1 MKKLLLLFILLSIC
15 VSYALP
21 IEPVIFVNKST
32 VDYQNAKVLMD
43 NLYSSRE
50 INVNG
55 SNITVI
61 IDDITY
67 IPATDELEIEDNNK
81 RLNIK
86 FIKDNNGIKYK
97 DIECIEY
104 LNLEKGREISLFNKS
119 YIVEDITSDC
129 IILKEK
135 DGKEI
140 TTNESF
146 EYGRYK
152 VAVKLL
158 SPDLNTIV
166 VDIYK
171 NGKPIMEYFKLNKG
185 QFYYVE
191 GEQLGIIYKN
201 CTKKGKSY
209 YFTFNVYSTIEIKK
223 DNDFPLDKNF
233 IVKDISADRIELVY
247 KNINDLGNEIHLF
260 NCTIILEKDYK
271 DYVLFKVIKKES
283 KTFNIENKTV
293 LYLDEGFYAIK
304 INNTV
309 HVYYKGKELE
319 NPEKIYINSLD
330 MIDINPLNIN
340 KDIILIGGPKVNKFV
355 KELENK
361 ALLRINITDN
371 YPGNNIG
378 VIQKIKNPYNNNNI
392 YILAGSNRYGT
403 KAAILAFLTI
413 YNNESIM
420 KVKLDNGHIKVLEKE

>member
-1 MKKLLLLFILLSIC
+1 MKKLLLLFILLFIS

-21 IEPVIFVNKST
+21 IDPVIFVNKST
-32 VDYQNAKVLMD
+32 VDYENAKVLMD

-50 INVNG
+50 IKVNG

-61 IDDITY
+61 IDDIIY
-67 IPATDELEIEDNNK
+67 IPATDELEIEDNSK
-81 RLNIK
+81 KLNIK
-86 FIKDNNGIKYK
+86 FIRDNNGIKYK
-97 DIECIEY
+97 DIEYIEY
-104 LNLEKGREISLFNKS
+104 LNLEKGKEISLFNKS

-223 DNDFPLDKNF
+223 DKDFPLDKNF
-233 IVKDISADRIELVY
+233 IVKDLSADRIELVY

-271 DYVLFKVIKKES
+271 DYVLFKVIKKET

-293 LYLDEGFYAIK
+293 LYLGEGFYAIK

-319 NPEKIYINSLD
+319 NHEKIYINSLD
-330 MIDINPLNIN
+330 IIDIDPLNIN

>member
-1 MKKLLLLFILLSIC
+1 MKKLLLLSILLFIS

-55 SNITVI
+55 NNITI
-61 IDDITY
+61 IINDITY

-81 RLNIK
+81 KLNIK
-86 FIKDNNGIKYK
+86 FIRDNNGIKYE
-97 DIECIEY
+97 DIKCIEY
-104 LNLEKGREISLFNKS
+104 LNLEKGKEISLFNRN
-119 YIVEDITSDC
+119 YIVDYVTSDC
-129 IILKEK
+129 VILKEK
-135 DGKEI
+135 YGKEI

-146 EYGRYK
+146 EYNEYK
-152 VAVKLL
+152 IIPKLL
-158 SPDLNTIV
+158 SLDLKSVTI
-166 VDIYK
+166 DIYK
-171 NGKPIMEYFKLNKG
+171 NGKIIKTDVKLIRDEFKIIDN
-185 QFYYVE
+185 
-191 GEQLGIIYKN
+191 LGIIYKN
-201 CTKKGKSY
+201 CIKKGNVY
-209 YFTFNVYSTIEIKK
+209 YLTFEVYSTIEIKK
-223 DNDFPLDKNF
+223 GKEYPLDKNF
-233 IVKDISADRIELVY
+233 IVRDIDDNKIELIY
-247 KNINDLGNEIHLF
+247 KNINNLRNNISIL
-260 NCTIILEKDYK
+260 NYLIIPKKDYK
-271 DYVLFKVIKKES
+271 DYVLFKVIKRDC
-283 KTFNIENKTV
+283 KTFNIDNKTV
-293 LYLDEGFYAIK
+293 LYLGEGFYAIK
-304 INNTV
+304 TNNTV

-319 NPEKIYINSLD
+319 NHEKIYISSLD
-330 MIDINPLNIN
+330 MIDVNPLNIN

-355 KELENK
+355 KELEDK

-378 VIQKIKNPYNNNNI
+378 IIQKIKNPYNNNNI